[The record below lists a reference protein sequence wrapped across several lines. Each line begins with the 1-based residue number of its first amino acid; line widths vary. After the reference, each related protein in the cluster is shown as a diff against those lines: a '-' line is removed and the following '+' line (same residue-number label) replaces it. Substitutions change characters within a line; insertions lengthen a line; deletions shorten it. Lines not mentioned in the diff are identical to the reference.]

1 MHSEIQ
7 SIKAQP
13 LAMQKHLLKRRD
25 ETKAAQEEVKAVKT
39 QAVIEIEEIKRQAAG
54 RLALNKFGT
63 NNDSINFYTSFPSY
77 EHIQL
82 SFQFVQPSAEMMTHC
97 YASGGRESKPACR
110 NVTCKLI
117 IYFSCTPQTRII

>member
-13 LAMQKHLLKRRD
+13 LAMQKQLLKRRD

-39 QAVIEIEEIKRQAAG
+39 QAAIDIEEIKRQAAEQ
-54 RLALNKFGT
+54 LALNKFGPERFGT
-63 NNDSINFYTSFPSY
+63 NNDSINFHTSLPSY

-82 SFQFVQPSAEMMTHC
+82 SFQFVQPSAEMMTVMLLC
-97 YASGGRESKPACR
+97 FWGKRE
-110 NVTCKLI
+110 
-117 IYFSCTPQTRII
+117 QTSL

>member
-13 LAMQKHLLKRRD
+13 LAMQKQLLKRRD

-39 QAVIEIEEIKRQAAG
+39 QAVIEIEEIKRQAAEQ
-54 RLALNKFGT
+54 LALNKFGPERFGT

-77 EHIQL
+77 EHMNTTY
-82 SFQFVQPSAEMMTHC
+82 SA
-97 YASGGRESKPACR
+97 
-110 NVTCKLI
+110 L
-117 IYFSCTPQTRII
+117 FSVCSAKF

>member
-13 LAMQKHLLKRRD
+13 LAMQKQLLKRRD

-39 QAVIEIEEIKRQAAG
+39 QAVIEIEEIKRQAAEQ
-54 RLALNKFGT
+54 LALNKFGPERFGT
-63 NNDSINFYTSFPSY
+63 NNDSIKFYTSFPSY

-82 SFQFVQPSAEMMTHC
+82 SFQFVQPSAEMMTVMLLC
-97 YASGGRESKPACR
+97 FWGKRE
-110 NVTCKLI
+110 
-117 IYFSCTPQTRII
+117 QTRL